1 MSDNNYYFHRKMLAE
16 LETHTGHLNSNET
29 HLENLSD
36 MRVELN
42 NNVAGDGSSG
52 LRVFPFGHD
61 DVNGKARALFMDSNH
76 NLKVKD
82 DDVLTQAT
90 TTNTKLDTTNS
101 HLEILKDTVV
111 EINNNTIGDASDG
124 VRCFVYGHDSGA
136 GKARALFMDSNHNL
150 KVKDDD
156 VLTQATTTNTKL
168 DTLIDFAGQPNNIGD
183 GSNMQRFMNYAY
195 DSSGG
200 QQRPVACDTTGKLE
214 VSNADVE
221 TTLTTIDTAV
231 DLNNSRG
238 DELYMNTHASM
249 ISNGS
254 IAAGSFSVV
263 IDMDATGSGYQY
275 RSVTIYGST
284 TSATGKLHFAGSDA
298 SGGTYYINPTSAALQ
313 VDNAGSAY
321 HFIMT
326 WENCP
331 FRYVKI
337 YASVVTSGLN
347 LNNVKTKH
355 R

>member
-16 LETHTGHLNSNET
+16 LENQTGHLNSNET

-61 DVNGKARALFMDSNH
+61 DVN
-76 NLKVKD
+76 
-82 DDVLTQAT
+82 
-90 TTNTKLDTTNS
+90 
-101 HLEILKDTVV
+101 
-111 EINNNTIGDASDG
+111 
-124 VRCFVYGHDSGA
+124 

-254 IAAGSFSVV
+254 IAAGAFSVV

-298 SGGTYYINPTSAALQ
+298 STGTYYINPTSAALQ

-337 YASVVTSGLN
+337 YASVVTSGLY